1 MDKAGRKHQLRILL
15 LEDNPDDRELVA
27 DTLRHEGL
35 DCKLF
40 FTQTEEEFEH
50 ALTSEKLDLVMSD
63 FTLPSYDGVSA
74 LAATKKLQPEIPFI
88 FLSGT
93 IGEERAVEMLK
104 SGATDCVLKNNLHR
118 LVPAVRRALS
128 EASERSNRRVAED
141 ALKVLAGQ
149 LRALAARLQSTREE
163 ERLRI
168 AREIHDELGE
178 ALTSQKLGL
187 MWIRQ
192 RLNSLAQ
199 ADALDPVF
207 EKIDFLRTSVDGT
220 AGRVRRLCTELRPP
234 ILDDLGLPAA
244 IEWQARE
251 FQSRTN
257 ITCDLVAN
265 LEELEL
271 DATDA
276 VAIFRI
282 FQEILTNVARH
293 AGASRVTVEVKS
305 DAGHFSL
312 KVVDNGRGIS
322 PEKVTGGGSLGLVG
336 MRERV
341 LLLGGSLDLHGIAG
355 QGTSV
360 TVSVPL
366 KTNHQNQPTAKSK
379 GNGI

>member
-1 MDKAGRKHQLRILL
+1 MEKAAGHHSLRILL
-15 LEDNPDDRELVA
+15 LEDNPADRQLVA
-27 DTLRHEGL
+27 ATLRHEGF
-35 DCKLF
+35 DCKLI
-40 FTQTEEEFEH
+40 FTQTEDEFES
-50 ALTSEKLDLVMSD
+50 ALRTEKLDLVMSD
-63 FTLPSYDGVSA
+63 FTLPTYDGVSA
-74 LAATKKLQPEIPFI
+74 LAATKRLQPEIPFI

-118 LVPAVRRALS
+118 LAPAVHRALAEADEKAKRRA
-128 EASERSNRRVAED
+128 AEE
-141 ALKVLAGQ
+141 ALKLLAGQ
-149 LRALAARLQSTREE
+149 LRALADRLQSTREE

-168 AREIHDELGE
+168 SREIHDELGE

-192 RLNSLAQ
+192 RLGSLGL
-199 ADALDPVF
+199 ADTLGPIF
-207 EKIDFLRTSVDGT
+207 EKIDFLRSSVDGT

-257 ITCDLVAN
+257 IPCEILAN
-265 LEELEL
+265 IEELEL
-271 DATDA
+271 AGPAA

-293 AGASRVTVEVKS
+293 AQATRVTVEVKS
-305 DAGHFSL
+305 EDGTLLL
-312 KVVDNGRGIS
+312 KVTDNGRGIS
-322 PEKVTGGGSLGLVG
+322 PERINGGGSLGLVG
-336 MRERV
+336 MRERA
-341 LLLGGSLDLHGIAG
+341 LLLGGVLHLHGVPG
-355 QGTSV
+355 KGTTV

-366 KTNHQNQPTAKSK
+366 KNHNQNHSTPQLKE
-379 GNGI
+379 NGT

>member
-1 MDKAGRKHQLRILL
+1 MDKTGRKHPLRILL
-15 LEDNPDDRELVA
+15 LEDNSADRQLVA
-27 DTLRHEGL
+27 DTLRHDGL
-35 DCKLF
+35 DCILIYA
-40 FTQTEEEFEH
+40 QTEAEFEH
-50 ALTSEKLDLVMSD
+50 ALTDEKLDLIMSD
-63 FTLPSYDGVSA
+63 FTLPAYDGVSA
-74 LAATKKLQPEIPFI
+74 LTATKRLQPETPFI

-118 LVPAVRRALS
+118 LVPALRRALS
-128 EASERSNRRVAED
+128 EAGERTKRRTAED
-141 ALKVLAGQ
+141 AVKVLAGQ

-168 AREIHDELGE
+168 SREIHDELGE

-192 RLNSLAQ
+192 RLNSLEQ
-199 ADALDPVF
+199 AATLEPVL

-257 ITCDLVAN
+257 INCDMNAN
-265 LEELEL
+265 IEELDLEGP
-271 DATDA
+271 DA

-293 AGASRVTVEVKS
+293 AHATRVTVQVKA
-305 DAGHFSL
+305 DDGSL
-312 KVVDNGRGIS
+312 LLKIADNGRGIS
-322 PEKVTGGGSLGLVG
+322 PEKINGGGSLGLVG

-341 LLLGGSLDLHGIAG
+341 LLLGGSLDLHGIPG
-355 QGTSV
+355 EGTTV
-360 TVSVPL
+360 TVRVPL
-366 KTNHQNQPTAKSK
+366 KINHQKQPIANSK
-379 GNGI
+379 GKGI